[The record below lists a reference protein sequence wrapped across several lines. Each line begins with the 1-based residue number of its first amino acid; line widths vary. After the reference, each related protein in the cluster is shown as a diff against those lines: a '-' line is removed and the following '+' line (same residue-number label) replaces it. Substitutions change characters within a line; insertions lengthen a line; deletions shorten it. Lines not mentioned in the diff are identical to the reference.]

1 MRVCSSVVVLQHRI
15 RIREKRRQ
23 RSSLLL
29 LLSIWP
35 QDDLKKRTN
44 RRTNTWRNGCF
55 GKMNDHLVLNTPNH
69 QPPQMDVLPK
79 TFLWII
85 LGYIAT
91 FKYVP
96 PPAATTFAFPSVW
109 FCLCCSYIRKP
120 VICIIPPSHKTLG
133 LVAYSYK
140 PTTGGQRYWNGVGNL
155 GLKNFACF
163 DWLTKLF
170 VLEAQVRSIRC

>member
-1 MRVCSSVVVLQHRI
+1 MRICSSVVVLQHRI

-109 FCLCCSYIRKP
+109 FCLCCSY
-120 VICIIPPSHKTLG
+120 CIS
-133 LVAYSYK
+133 
-140 PTTGGQRYWNGVGNL
+140 GNL
-155 GLKNFACF
+155 
-163 DWLTKLF
+163 LF
-170 VLEAQVRSIRC
+170 VSFRPHTKRWDWWHIPISLLQGDKGIGMVLVIWASRTSLALIGWQNCLC

>member
-69 QPPQMDVLPK
+69 QPPQMDVVPK
-79 TFLWII
+79 TFLQII
-85 LGYIAT
+85 LGYSAA

-96 PPAATTFAFPSVW
+96 LPAATTFCLP
-109 FCLCCSYIRKP
+109 FC
-120 VICIIPPSHKTLG
+120 VI
-133 LVAYSYK
+133 
-140 PTTGGQRYWNGVGNL
+140 
-155 GLKNFACF
+155 
-163 DWLTKLF
+163 LF
-170 VLEAQVRSIRC
+170 VLQLYPETCYLYHSANTQNVGTGGIFL